1 MFRLAWRQLQID
13 PLRSLLTA
21 IALGSVIAV
30 ILILE
35 GFEQGQYYQ
44 LERLVLNRKSDLI
57 AAQAGV
63 RNFIAVRSIHSA
75 TLTRRGRIC

>member
-1 MFRLAWRQLQID
+1 MFRLAWRQLQLD

-35 GFEQGQYYQ
+35 GFEQGQYT
-44 LERLVLNRKSDLI
+44 NSN
-57 AAQAGV
+57 AW
-63 RNFIAVRSIHSA
+63 
-75 TLTRRGRIC
+75 C